1 MSPRRS
7 RFFGN
12 TAALV
17 ASTALGTALALA
29 QMKILAVVLPLATFG
44 LFASLRGLSLL
55 VAMLAANG
63 FPQLLTRYLP
73 EHAARGERAAASRA
87 AAGAL
92 TLTALSCAVLLAA
105 VVAAGSVFFAKVPV
119 DALDARLIFWF
130 AVTTFAVAIKLV
142 VYGGFNGLRRFG
154 SQTVFE
160 TGTLLAQVVWM
171 ALEADRLTPSRL
183 FEIVGVTSLVAA
195 LAATPWLAGRLRR
208 DVAPASGAPESS
220 ASYRGYWLGAA
231 GLSVVALAFTD
242 ADRWVLSNVLALE
255 ALSLFHVASRVS
267 RLANR
272 FIALP
277 VLAFQPEVTRV
288 ASEGRA
294 DVVASSTRAF
304 FKASVVASVFAAA
317 AIAVYARDLI
327 LLASNGDF
335 LGARPTLWLLAA
347 SIPLSAMTA
356 PLTAVMK
363 ALDGVRAAL
372 VCDLVWACLYVIL
385 LVTLAGPMGVA
396 GAGVAQL
403 AACAAQFALAARLA
417 SVKPRASEVASSLA
431 RVVVCAAAA
440 FAPVAMIEIVRAPRA
455 LAWVLAIPA
464 AWIYVRSVR
473 RAHVFTADERAR
485 LSQAL
490 PGAGLAT
497 RRLGWWM
504 P

>member
-171 ALEADRLTPSRL
+171 ALEADRLTLSRL

-242 ADRWVLSNVLALE
+242 ADRWVLSNV
-255 ALSLFHVASRVS
+255 
-267 RLANR
+267 
-272 FIALP
+272 
-277 VLAFQPEVTRV
+277 
-288 ASEGRA
+288 
-294 DVVASSTRAF
+294 
-304 FKASVVASVFAAA
+304 
-317 AIAVYARDLI
+317 
-327 LLASNGDF
+327 
-335 LGARPTLWLLAA
+335 
-347 SIPLSAMTA
+347 
-356 PLTAVMK
+356 
-363 ALDGVRAAL
+363 
-372 VCDLVWACLYVIL
+372 
-385 LVTLAGPMGVA
+385 
-396 GAGVAQL
+396 
-403 AACAAQFALAARLA
+403 
-417 SVKPRASEVASSLA
+417 
-431 RVVVCAAAA
+431 
-440 FAPVAMIEIVRAPRA
+440 
-455 LAWVLAIPA
+455 
-464 AWIYVRSVR
+464 
-473 RAHVFTADERAR
+473 
-485 LSQAL
+485 
-490 PGAGLAT
+490 
-497 RRLGWWM
+497 
-504 P
+504 